1 MSGLPRAADEKAQQ
15 EVPCL
20 RCALGLDPK
29 HPWHD
34 DGTWNEAADVSE
46 YQMPNWHR
54 DENGEIIR

>member
-1 MSGLPRAADEKAQQ
+1 MTADAKAPQ
-15 EVPCL
+15 EAPCL

-34 DGTWNEAADVSE
+34 NGTWNEAADLAD

-54 DENGEIIR
+54 DEKGRIIR